1 MEGITNLGKQVDA
14 FEEAGEVHDDTDK
27 VHVRVQQRNG
37 RKCITT
43 VRAEARR
50 AEPA

>member
-37 RKCITT
+37 RGQP
-43 VRAEARR
+43 ARGHSNVGSG
-50 AEPA
+50 A